1 MKKLL
6 CLSLLSTFIFIGC
19 GKKEE
24 VKEVV
29 VKPKYVVTEEVQTRE
44 LSQTFRSDA
53 VLEPENKVDHTTEK
67 GGTIEKIYKKN
78 GDYVKKGEV
87 VMKLSDADTEAAYNS
102 SKALFNVA
110 NNNFKKFKKLYAEEL
125 ISYLEYVEYENAYS
139 TAKANFDVAKNNYEK
154 LFRKADIDG
163 TVGNLFGKVGNEVEG
178 NTTIFTVVDD
188 NLMEAY
194 VGFPAEWLGQIKVG
208 GPLSV
213 EVPAINKTLEGTILE
228 INPIAESDT
237 KKYKIKVGVKN
248 PEKTIKDGMYSYVT
262 IPVGKVSAM
271 SVPDESI
278 FIRDLLNYVFIV
290 KDGVAKRVKVE
301 VGAQDSTY
309 TVISSDE
316 INLGDKVVV
325 KGIFG
330 LEDGNKV
337 TESVSNDIKSEET
350 KNSKN

>member
-6 CLSLLSTFIFIGC
+6 CLSLLSTFIFISC

-53 VLEPENKVDHTTEK
+53 ILEPENKVDHTTEK
-67 GGTIEKIYKKN
+67 GGTIEKIYKRN

-87 VMKLSDADTEAAYNS
+87 VMKLSDADTEATYNS

-110 NNNFKKFKKLYAEEL
+110 NNNFKKFKKLYDEQL

-163 TVGNLFGKVGNEVEG
+163 TVGNLFGKVGNEVDG

-188 NLMEAY
+188 DLMEAY
-194 VGFPAEWLGQIKVG
+194 VGFPAEWLTQIKVG
-208 GPLSV
+208 GPLSI
-213 EVPAINKTLEGTILE
+213 EIPAINKTLAGTILE
-228 INPIAESDT
+228 VNPIAESDT
-237 KKYKIKVGVKN
+237 KKYKIKIGVKN
-248 PEKTIKDGMYSYVT
+248 TNNLIKDGMYSYVT
-262 IPVGKVSAM
+262 IPVGKVSSM

-278 FIRDLLNYVFIV
+278 FIRDLLSYVFIV
-290 KDGVAKRVKVE
+290 KDGIAKRVQVKT
-301 VGAQDSTY
+301 GAQDSTY

-316 INLGDKVVV
+316 IKLGDKVVV
-325 KGIFG
+325 NGLFG

-337 TESVSNDIKSEET
+337 IESSKTTTNT
-350 KNSKN
+350 GSKN